1 MVILHKLCVV
11 YDNRL
16 KCFSALRSLA
26 YKSYNVIPSGYHA
39 IDLRVGWVP
48 EPESLGWGITLR
60 RGNLGRV
67 IGTLGPNDIKR

>member
-16 KCFSALRSLA
+16 KCFSALRILA

-39 IDLRVGWVP
+39 KDLRVGWVP
-48 EPESLGWGITLR
+48 DPKSLGWGITLPG
-60 RGNLGRV
+60 GNLGRV